1 MRKICIRLAS
11 LTIALFLSSCGD
23 PKLVLDGTYSVYGAT
38 EIKAGMSFPPFA
50 NSFQINFTARELK
63 ALAIDRIRIAVDW
76 RNRQPEQETFYWDPM
91 DERMTAAQ
99 ENNISVFLTIAS
111 VCPDWACLA
120 PGSDN
125 ANLFDEDAF
134 RIFVETLLTRYPNID
149 KIQFGNEWETGLED
163 GTAYTDNSSIEKFVS
178 YTNILYDVVQSLSP
192 GTQVVLGGLTRTF
205 PIVAYFVDNETYP
218 DFSGIDLAFFMTE
231 DLLKARID
239 KIKTAY
245 DEKKI
250 KQNIAYV
257 FENARYDML
266 DIHLYDDPEN
276 WSAYLSVLPQDKPI
290 VVSEFG
296 GPNSEFENTSPYYHA
311 ERMDD
316 YIDAIEDL
324 PVIEA
329 YYFKLVES
337 DESYHQDSGLFYS
350 SLIMKPARNVFAQR
364 LTPME

>member
-1 MRKICIRLAS
+1 MHGKSILLAS
-11 LTIALFLSSCGD
+11 IIMTLLLLSCGE
-23 PKLVLDGTYSVYGAT
+23 PKLVLDGSCSVYGET
-38 EIKAGMSFPPFA
+38 DILAGMSFPPFA
-50 NSFQINFTARELK
+50 DSTQMDFTVRELK

-76 RNRQPEQETFYWDPM
+76 RNREPAEGTFYWDPM
-91 DERMTAAQ
+91 DVRMTAAQ

-120 PGSDN
+120 SGNEN

-134 RIFVETLLTRYPNID
+134 KTFVETLLTRYPNID
-149 KIQFGNEWETGLED
+149 KIQFGNEWETGSD
-163 GTAYTDNSSIEKFVS
+163 GTAYTDNSSIKKFVL
-178 YTNILYDVVQSLSP
+178 YTNIVYDTVQSLSP
-192 GTQVVLGGLTRTF
+192 DTQVVLGGLTRTF
-205 PIVAYFVDNETYP
+205 PMVEYFVEKGNYP

-239 KIKTAY
+239 KIKTEY

-250 KQNIAYV
+250 EQNIDYV
-257 FENARYDML
+257 FENARYDMI
-266 DIHLYDDPEN
+266 DIHLYDDSEN
-276 WSAYLSVLPQDKPI
+276 WPEYLSVLPLDKPI

-296 GPNSEFENTSPYYHA
+296 GPNSEFENTSPYYQA

-316 YIDAIEDL
+316 YIDAIETL
-324 PVIEA
+324 PVTEA

-350 SLIMKPARNVFAQR
+350 SLIMKPARNVFAKR
-364 LTPME
+364 LSPME